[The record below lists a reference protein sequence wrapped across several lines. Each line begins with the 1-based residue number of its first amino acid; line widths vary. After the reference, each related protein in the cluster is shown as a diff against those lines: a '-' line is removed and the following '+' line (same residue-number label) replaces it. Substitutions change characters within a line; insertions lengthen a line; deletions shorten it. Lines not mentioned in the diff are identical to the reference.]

1 MSDILTPPETLVAP
15 EPLTPPA
22 VVQPVQ
28 LEKAEGM
35 MPIENAVKAQ
45 LDSKVAE
52 FVNIVVNN
60 PLHSPAFEEKLQ
72 AVHNMG
78 NAEIRASAST
88 SNRMLER
95 PVKAMEYGLLDDKS
109 FVAKSLTDLRK
120 TIEDLDPSR
129 QGDLFQ
135 PKRLFGLI
143 PAGDHLRDYFLK
155 YQSSQE
161 HINKII
167 NSLYNGQDVLRKD
180 IATIEE
186 EKINLWNI
194 MSKLQQYIY
203 VGRQIDAALV
213 QRIAAIEVRDP
224 EKGRVLKEEM
234 LFYVRQKVQDLLTQL
249 AVSIQG
255 YLALDMIRKNNLE
268 LIKGVDRASTTTVSA
283 LRTAVIVAQALAN
296 QKLVLDQITALNT
309 TTSNLIASTSQ
320 LLKKQSGQIHQQ
332 AADSTISLDKLQVA
346 FDNIYAT
353 MDMISDYKVHA
364 LDSMQKTVDLLSR
377 ETQKSQTYL
386 DRVRQETVSDAVG
399 DIEISAKEYSVAEED
414 EDEITI

>member
-1 MSDILTPPETLVAP
+1 MSEQLTPPTTLTPP

-22 VVQPVQ
+22 VVQPVATDQ
-28 LEKAEGM
+28 AEGM
-35 MPIENAVKAQ
+35 MPIDNAAKAK
-45 LDSKVAE
+45 LDAKVAE

-60 PLHSPAFEEKLQ
+60 PMHSPAFEEKLQ

-78 NAEIRASAST
+78 NSEIRASASM
-88 SNRMLER
+88 SNRMLDR

-120 TIEDLDPSR
+120 TVEDLDPAR
-129 QGDLFQ
+129 QGDLLQ
-135 PKRLFGLI
+135 PKRLFGLL
-143 PAGDHLRDYFLK
+143 PGGDRLRDYFLK
-155 YQSSQE
+155 YQSSQAQ
-161 HINKII
+161 INQII

-180 IATIEE
+180 NATIEE
-186 EKINLWNI
+186 EKVNLWNV

-203 VGRQIDAALV
+203 VGRQIDAALNE
-213 QRIAAIEVRDP
+213 RIATIEQREP

-296 QKLVLDQITALNT
+296 QKLVLDQITALNS

-332 AADSTISLDKLQVA
+332 AADSTIDLEKLQLA
-346 FDNIYAT
+346 FNNIYAT
-353 MDMISDYKVHA
+353 MDMISDYKVKA
-364 LDSMQKTVDLLSR
+364 LGTMQQTVDLLSR
-377 ETQKSQTYL
+377 ETKKSQSYL
-386 DRVRQETVSDAVG
+386 DRVRNETVADAVG
-399 DIEISAKEYSVAEED
+399 DIEIGSSGYTVVED
-414 EDEITI
+414 DDEIKI

>member
-1 MSDILTPPETLVAP
+1 MSEQLTPPTTLTPP

-22 VVQPVQ
+22 VVQPVAT
-28 LEKAEGM
+28 EAAEGM
-35 MPIENAVKAQ
+35 MPIDNTDKAK
-45 LDSKVAE
+45 LDAKVAE

-60 PLHSPAFEEKLQ
+60 PMHSPAFEEKLQ
-72 AVHNMG
+72 AVHNMR
-78 NAEIRASAST
+78 NAEIRASASM
-88 SNRMLER
+88 SNRMLDR

-120 TIEDLDPSR
+120 TVEDLDPSR
-129 QGDLFQ
+129 QGDLLQ
-135 PKRLFGLI
+135 PKRLFGLL
-143 PAGDHLRDYFLK
+143 PGGDRLRDYFLK
-155 YQSSQE
+155 YQSSQAQ
-161 HINKII
+161 INQII

-180 IATIEE
+180 NATIEE
-186 EKINLWNI
+186 EKVNLWNV

-203 VGRQIDAALV
+203 VGRQIDAALSE
-213 QRIAAIEVRDP
+213 RIATIEQREP

-249 AVSIQG
+249 AISIQG

-320 LLKKQSGQIHQQ
+320 LLKKQTGQIHQQ
-332 AADSTISLDKLQVA
+332 AADSTIDLEKLQLA
-346 FDNIYAT
+346 FNNIYAT
-353 MDMISDYKVHA
+353 MDMISDYKVKA
-364 LDSMQKTVDLLSR
+364 LGTMQQTVDLLSR
-377 ETQKSQTYL
+377 ETKKSQTYL
-386 DRVRQETVSDAVG
+386 DRVRNETVTAAVA
-399 DIEISAKEYSVAEED
+399 DIEIGSGGYTVVED
-414 EDEITI
+414 NDEIKI

>member
-1 MSDILTPPETLVAP
+1 MSEQLTPPTTLTPP

-28 LEKAEGM
+28 TEQVEGM
-35 MPIENAVKAQ
+35 MPIANSDKAK
-45 LDSKVAE
+45 LDAKVAE
-52 FVNIVVNN
+52 FVNIVINN
-60 PLHSPAFEEKLQ
+60 PMHSPAFEEKLQ

-78 NAEIRASAST
+78 NAEIRASASM
-88 SNRMLER
+88 SNRMLDR

-120 TIEDLDPSR
+120 TVEDLDPSR
-129 QGDLFQ
+129 QGDMLQ
-135 PKRLFGLI
+135 PKWLFGLL
-143 PAGDHLRDYFLK
+143 PGGDRLRDYFLK
-155 YQSSQE
+155 YQSSQA
-161 HINKII
+161 HINQII

-180 IATIEE
+180 NATIEE
-186 EKINLWNI
+186 EKVNLWNV

-203 VGRQIDAALV
+203 VGRQIDAALSE
-213 QRIAAIEVRDP
+213 RIATIEAREP

-296 QKLVLDQITALNT
+296 QKLVLDQISALNT

-320 LLKKQSGQIHQQ
+320 LLKKQTGQIHQQ
-332 AADSTISLDKLQVA
+332 AADSTIDMEKLQLA
-346 FDNIYAT
+346 FNNIYAT
-353 MDMISDYKVHA
+353 MDMISDYKIKA
-364 LDSMQKTVDLLSR
+364 LGTMQQTVDLLSR
-377 ETQKSQTYL
+377 ETKKSQTYL
-386 DRVRQETVSDAVG
+386 DRVRNETVANAVG
-399 DIEISAKEYSVAEED
+399 DIEIGTGGYTVVED
-414 EDEITI
+414 DDEIKI